1 MVTYHNADDVVVAV
15 LVTVLAMLEL
25 AVVVVVVVVVVATI
39 VAVTAAADVAL
50 PFAVVESQSVLSVVA
65 AVSAQLLA
73 SYSD

>member
-25 AVVVVVVVVVVATI
+25 AVVVVVATI